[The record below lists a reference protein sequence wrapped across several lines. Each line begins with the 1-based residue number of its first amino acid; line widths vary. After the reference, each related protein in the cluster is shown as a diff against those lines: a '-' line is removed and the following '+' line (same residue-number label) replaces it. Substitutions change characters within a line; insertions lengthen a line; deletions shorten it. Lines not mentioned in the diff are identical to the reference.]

1 MSKTVTDFLLN
12 TAANAVG
19 SAVVAV
25 AFTLI
30 LQRWIERRDD
40 TQRIRSERRI
50 EIEFLTHKL
59 QASHDTGPSLE
70 VYHDL
75 ERLYFLLS
83 LDEELKKSPG
93 NARFVKRW
101 RELARAFP
109 KHEGAV
115 SDGERTREI
124 ERMLSEVTWDS

>member
-1 MSKTVTDFLLN
+1 MPFR
-12 TAANAVG
+12 

-30 LQRWIERRDD
+30 LQRWIEKRGDIR
-40 TQRIRSERRI
+40 RIRSERRI

-59 QASHDTGPSLE
+59 QASHGTEPSLE

-75 ERLYFLLS
+75 ERLYFLPS
-83 LDEELKKSPG
+83 LDDEFKKSPG
-93 NARFVKRW
+93 NARFVKRR

-124 ERMLSEVTWDS
+124 EKLLSEVTWKGA